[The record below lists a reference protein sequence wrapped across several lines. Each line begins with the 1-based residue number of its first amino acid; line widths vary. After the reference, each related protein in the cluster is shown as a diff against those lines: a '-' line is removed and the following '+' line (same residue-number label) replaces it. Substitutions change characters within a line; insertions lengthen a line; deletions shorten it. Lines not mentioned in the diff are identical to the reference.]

1 MLNNNMSWKF
11 KEMLLR
17 KNFKKIFI
25 KRKVNS
31 LYFDTFDYL
40 FFKEN
45 IDGVGNRIKP
55 RVRWYENCNEEYK
68 FKKNYTIEIKKKNG
82 FVGTKDIFRVDLKN
96 DIEKKFFSFFEDD
109 LSKKISSIVSKNV
122 RPVLTTSYDREY
134 FLNDNKKLRATID
147 TNLVIKNFKNNYKID
162 LGKEIMEIKYE
173 KQNDNYFRN
182 IIVDSNFNFR
192 FQKYSKYVS
201 GVLKLMKNGV
211 I

>member
-1 MLNNNMSWKF
+1 MSWKF
-11 KEMLLR
+11 KEMLLK
-17 KNFKKIFI
+17 KNFKKIFS

-40 FFKEN
+40 FFREN

-55 RVRWYENCNEEYK
+55 RLRWYETYNDENNL
-68 FKKNYTIEIKKKNG
+68 KKDYVIEIKKKNG
-82 FVGTKDIFRVDLKN
+82 FVGTKDIFRVDLKTN
-96 DIEKKFFSFFEDD
+96 MEKKFFSFFEDD
-109 LSKKISSIVSKNV
+109 LSKKISFIVSKNV
-122 RPVLTTSYDREY
+122 RPVLITSYDREY
-134 FLNDNKKLRATID
+134 YLNENKKLRATID
-147 TNLVIKNFKNNYKID
+147 TNLVIKNFKNDYKIN

-182 IIVDSNFNFR
+182 IIIDSNFNFR